1 MLKIMQKKVF
11 EKKKHIFNL
20 KEKFIVKTLYSENFK
35 LTNVHVFYQKKSN
48 VLMCFLK

>member
-1 MLKIMQKKVF
+1 MQKKVF
-11 EKKKHIFNL
+11 EKINIFNL